1 MTIQS
6 SHPQFGDLAAA
17 EARRARIQRRNILT
31 TLVAL
36 AFVLSATMIG
46 FGLYYGGTARLAL
59 CAAGGLGV
67 VIATIGAAIAFTM
80 WSSSAGRGSDHGL
93 REQLDHLSRAMEQ
106 LVEHG
111 SLSEEARRVLNR
123 RRDREI
129 LCKAIEEDIE
139 VEDWDAAMVL
149 VKELAERFGY
159 RTDAEEFRQRIE
171 HARYETVQRKV
182 QEGVTRIDWLIG
194 QRRWDQALTEAG
206 KTGRLYPDAPQVE
219 GLRHRVEHARQLY
232 KSDLERRF
240 LLAAE
245 EDRIDEAME
254 LLKELDAYLSES
266 EAGPYREVARGVIG
280 KARENLGAHFK
291 LALQDR
297 QWDRASAL
305 GQRIIEQ
312 FPNSRMAQEVRQ
324 LLDGI
329 RARANQMPAA

>member
-1 MTIQS
+1 V
-6 SHPQFGDLAAA
+6 AAA
-17 EARRARIQRRNILT
+17 FWRSRARSGD
-31 TLVAL
+31 A
-36 AFVLSATMIG
+36 
-46 FGLYYGGTARLAL
+46 
-59 CAAGGLGV
+59 
-67 VIATIGAAIAFTM
+67 
-80 WSSSAGRGSDHGL
+80 DL
-93 REQLDHLSRAMEQ
+93 RQQLDALSRAMEQ

-111 SLSEEARRVLNR
+111 SLSDDARRVLHR

-129 LCKAIEEDIE
+129 LCKAIEEDIQS
-139 VEDWDAAMVL
+139 EDWDAAMVL

-171 HARYETVQRKV
+171 HARFETVQRKV
-182 QEGVTRIDWLIG
+182 HEGITRIDWLTG

-206 KTGRLYPDAPQVE
+206 RTGRLYPDSPQVE

-232 KSDLERRF
+232 KADLERRF

-245 EDRIDEAME
+245 QDRVEEAME

-280 KARENLGAHFK
+280 KARGNLGAHFK
-291 LALQDR
+291 LAVQDR
-297 QWDRASAL
+297 QWDRAAEV
-305 GQRIIEQ
+305 GQRIVEQ

-324 LLDGI
+324 MLDGI